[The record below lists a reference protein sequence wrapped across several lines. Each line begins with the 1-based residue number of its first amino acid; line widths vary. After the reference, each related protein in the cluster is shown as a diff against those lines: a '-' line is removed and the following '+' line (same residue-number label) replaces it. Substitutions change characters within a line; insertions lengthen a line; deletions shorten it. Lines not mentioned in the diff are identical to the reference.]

1 MTTDRRTFL
10 GAGLGATAT
19 IASCANGLMATAQ
32 ADPIHTPDAG
42 SDINCDPVVRA
53 AAAHD
58 FGGMIHK
65 QPRAVC
71 KPASGADIAR
81 LMRWAR
87 DDGLKV
93 AARGQGHSIYGR
105 ALAEDGV

>member
-19 IASCANGLMATAQ
+19 IASGTNGLMSAAQ
-32 ADPIHTPDAG
+32 AD
-42 SDINCDPVVRA
+42 SDRAPHLGGDISWGPGVRD

-65 QPRAVC
+65 QPRAVF

-81 LMRWAR
+81 LMRWAKEH
-87 DDGLKV
+87 GLKV
-93 AARGQGHSIYGR
+93 AARYPRPRQ
-105 ALAEDGV
+105 V